1 MSLWKYSEATATW
14 KRFQLDFRGIN
25 FTRITEG
32 ERKRNW
38 DSSRTLVSGSSWTR
52 LRLVAAH
59 SSLALLRWK
68 HVSHAA
74 PCSYLN
80 LTAHAS
86 QRSLLQVSLWYAL
99 IQTATSPSILVNLGV
114 YLHNGRVSEGKRKG
128 NGRGTSAC
136 RGDPRASAFCTIIL
150 TRITEGE
157 RKGKGRDSKLETY
170 PMHVFL

>member
-1 MSLWKYSEATATW
+1 MKTFPIG
-14 KRFQLDFRGIN
+14 FQRHQLYPHNGR
-25 FTRITEG
+25 RTEG

-68 HVSHAA
+68 NVSHAA

-114 YLHNGRVSEGKRKG
+114 YLHNGRASEGERKRNKCLSRRSSRKCILHYHFDPH
-128 NGRGTSAC
+128 NGRGTEGIQNWKRT
-136 RGDPRASAFCTIIL
+136 RGI
-150 TRITEGE
+150 
-157 RKGKGRDSKLETY
+157 
-170 PMHVFL
+170 VFL